1 MTENTK
7 TVQDLANKFQKK
19 YGDKAGST
27 GNVEWPLDVVP
38 TGSLSLDYSLGIGG
52 WPMGHLIEVF
62 GPPDVGKSSV
72 IGLNA
77 IANAQALGKV
87 CAIVAVEPGFDPS
100 WAEKHG
106 VNTENLLIARP
117 DNGQEAFNMLAEIV
131 SVPEVGFVLFDSV
144 GALLRESEAE
154 IDGKPAQGGRSGLI
168 TWGVHNV
175 LQPAWK
181 NNTGIMFINQIR
193 DKMNARMPGVVDSP
207 GGHALKHSCSIRVQ
221 LRAAEFYKEKLENKD
236 EAEVGHRLKATILRN
251 KFSEGSRRTAEFDYY
266 KMTTSTHEVGIDKG
280 ADIIDVATRLGCI
293 QPAGAWYRHPSFP
306 GDKNQI
312 QGKAAVGEFV
322 MNNPKIQEQL
332 RQEVLEAMIKETGPI
347 DNVKPAEG
355 AIEDGS

>member
-7 TVQDLANKFQKK
+7 KAQDLAASLQKK
-19 YGDKAGST
+19 YGEKAGSIGST
-27 GNVEWPLDVVP
+27 KWPLDVIP
-38 TGSLSLDYSLGIGG
+38 TGSLSLDYSLGVGG
-52 WPMGHLIEVF
+52 WPVGHLIEVF
-62 GPPDVGKSSV
+62 GPPDIGKSSV

-77 IANAQALGKV
+77 IANAQKMGKF
-87 CAIVAVEPGFDPS
+87 CAIVAVEPGFDEE
-100 WAEKHG
+100 WARKHG
-106 VNTENLLIARP
+106 VNTDDLAIARP
-117 DNGQEAFNMLAEIV
+117 DNGQDAFNMLAQIV
-131 SVPEVGFVLFDSV
+131 NTPGVGFVLFDSV

-181 NNTGIMFINQIR
+181 NNVSIMFINQIR
-193 DKMNARMPGVVDSP
+193 DKMNSRMPGVVDSP
-207 GGHALKHSCSIRVQ
+207 GGHALKHTCSIRVQ
-221 LRAAEFYKEKLENKD
+221 LKAAEYYREKIGKED
-236 EAEVGHRLKATILRN
+236 VEVGHRLKATILRN

-266 KMTTSTHEVGIDKG
+266 KMTTPIHEVGIDKG

-293 QPAGAWYRHPSFP
+293 QPAGAWYKHPSFP
-306 GDKNQI
+306 GEKNQI

>member
-1 MTENTK
+1 LTENTK
-7 TVQDLANKFQKK
+7 KAQDLAASFQKK
-19 YGDKAGST
+19 YGEKAGSLGST
-27 GNVEWPLDVVP
+27 TWPLDVIP

-62 GPPDVGKSSV
+62 GPPDIGKSSV

-77 IANAQALGKV
+77 IANAQAMGKL
-87 CAIVAVEPGFDPS
+87 CSIICVEPQFDKS
-100 WAEKHG
+100 WAQKHG
-106 VNTENLLIARP
+106 VNTNELALGRP
-117 DNGQEAFNMLAEIV
+117 DNGQDAFNMLAQAV
-131 SVPEVGFVLFDSV
+131 SDGADFVLFDSI

-181 NNTGIMFINQIR
+181 NNVTVMFINQIR

-207 GGHALKHSCSIRVQ
+207 GGHALKHTCSIRVQ
-221 LRAAEFYKEKLENKD
+221 LKASEFYREKINKEEV
-236 EAEVGHRLKATILRN
+236 EVGHRLKATILRN

-266 KMTTSTHEVGIDKG
+266 KMTTPEHEVGIDKG

-293 QPAGAWYRHPSFP
+293 TPAGAWYKHPSFP
-306 GDKNQI
+306 GEKNQL
-312 QGKAAVGEFV
+312 QGKAAVGKFV
-322 MNNPKIQEQL
+322 MENPKVQEQL
-332 RQEVLEAMIKETGPI
+332 RQEVLEAMVKETGPVN
-347 DNVKPAEG
+347 NVKPTEDV
-355 AIEDGS
+355 IENGS